1 MSENRE
7 NPRTSGRGAVNQT
20 TKNMSPVDPIF
31 ISLIAAAVGVLAIG
45 VVAFWELWNA
55 SPAVVKHVTCISSA
69 LAPGLT
75 FLSVIVAAIVTAIG
89 WYVKRKITNE
99 AVRGRMR
106 ARIERVR
113 GAIMQAVSS
122 EKPYKQGSIKDFLG
136 SIKFFLDEIQK
147 FYWEVATFDA
157 FLRRE
162 LDVLRKALDYCQLDN
177 DNATRMA
184 KDPETW
190 NPGECFRRSLAALE
204 LVFRDV
210 FRD

>member
-1 MSENRE
+1 VERFTRGGEARHSRLWRPCTGPDVLVGHRGGDRDGDRVVRETQDHERSRPWPHASSNRAHA
-7 NPRTSGRGAVNQT
+7 GRYYA
-20 TKNMSPVDPIF
+20 
-31 ISLIAAAVGVLAIG
+31 
-45 VVAFWELWNA
+45 
-55 SPAVVKHVTCISSA
+55 
-69 LAPGLT
+69 
-75 FLSVIVAAIVTAIG
+75 
-89 WYVKRKITNE
+89 
-99 AVRGRMR
+99 GRQQR
-106 ARIERVR
+106 
-113 GAIMQAVSS
+113 
-122 EKPYKQGSIKDFLG
+122 KPYNQGSIKDFLG
-136 SIKFFLDEIQK
+136 SIKFFLDEIQT